1 MKNLCVLRSGGD
13 GLHRLRH
20 TLVSISIIMDIDP
33 LADTVPPRHAIESDE
48 EEDEYNPLRPSSSA
62 PNQVAGVKIL
72 GDLRQ
77 GRNLVIA
84 TGDVAKYWARGAD
97 LGEQSGAIAVNN
109 IQVGLV
115 FNPKW
120 TQSTIIISEALTR
133 LPVWAMH
140 QYASTILGSLQPSKV
155 SLLDTY
161 AVPSYIT
168 EEPVPYQDALL
179 RYLATSI
186 VDPATKSK
194 AEAFAPPNLIQST
207 SASLLSILSMRHQ
220 PSPGTLILIP
230 SPHIPHPPPKVLEPS
245 NFLQLSEDRFEWS
258 EETINVAQELLF
270 ASIGED
276 LLPRWVHSV
285 DKRGVTSASRKKSDV
300 GDGGMYI

>member
-1 MKNLCVLRSGGD
+1 
-13 GLHRLRH
+13 
-20 TLVSISIIMDIDP
+20 MDVDP

-48 EEDEYNPLRPSSSA
+48 EEDEYKPLRSNSE
-62 PNQVAGVKIL
+62 PNQVAEVKIL
-72 GDLRQ
+72 GDLPQ
-77 GRNLVIA
+77 GRNLIVA
-84 TGDVAKYWARGAD
+84 TGDVAKYWARGVD
-97 LGEQSGAIAVNN
+97 LGEQSGAVAVNN

-115 FNPKW
+115 FNPEW
-120 TQSTIIISEALTR
+120 TKTTIIVSEALTR
-133 LPVWAMH
+133 LPVWSMH
-140 QYASTILGSLQPSKV
+140 QYASTILDSLKPPMV

-168 EEPVPYQDALL
+168 EEPVSFQYAPL
-179 RYLATSI
+179 RYLATSA
-186 VDPATKSK
+186 VDPAIKFK
-194 AEAFAPPNLIQST
+194 AEQLAPPNLIQST
-207 SASLLSILSMRHQ
+207 SASLLLILKTSHQ

-245 NFLQLSEDRFEWS
+245 NFLQLSEDRFEWP

-270 ASIGED
+270 TSIKED
-276 LLPRWVHSV
+276 LPPRWAHGK